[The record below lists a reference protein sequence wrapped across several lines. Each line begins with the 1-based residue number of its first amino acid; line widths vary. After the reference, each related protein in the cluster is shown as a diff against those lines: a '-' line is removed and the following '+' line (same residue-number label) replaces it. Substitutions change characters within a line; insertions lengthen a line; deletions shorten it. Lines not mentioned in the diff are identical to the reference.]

1 MTMHHGASRLP
12 AATVVL
18 EEVVVTDAAQYT
30 IDDLSAASRVP
41 SRTIR
46 FYQQKGV
53 LPAPVIKGRVAY
65 YGDKHKERLE
75 LIAQLQDRGLR
86 IDAIRELLGRID
98 KGELDVGEWLGL
110 EAQLKAPWAEDAPRT
125 MSEDEIASLFSVPGT
140 PGTDGARGRPGV
152 IADLVRTKTITRQ
165 GSAFQVRSPALLAF
179 AARLEQTG
187 VDLEVAIAAHAI
199 LRRHLGKA
207 ARELVDH
214 FFAKASDVDARELI
228 AELRPLG
235 LEAVRVVF
243 AQEMEH
249 VLREALESGR
259 GARLTTKKG
268 KRRSA

>member
-1 MTMHHGASRLP
+1 MLA
-12 AATVVL
+12 VV
-18 EEVVVTDAAQYT
+18 EAERVSDTPEYT
-30 IDDLSAASRVP
+30 IDDLAAVSRVP

-125 MSEDEIASLFSVPGT
+125 MSEDEIAALFGSK
-140 PGTDGARGRPGV
+140 DGVRGRPGV
-152 IADLVRTKTITRQ
+152 ISDLVRQKAITRQ
-165 GSAFQVRSPALLAF
+165 GTAFHVRSPALLAF
-179 AARLEQTG
+179 AARLEQMG
-187 VDLEVAIAAHAI
+187 VDLEVAIAAHEI

-214 FFAKASDVDARELI
+214 FFAKASDVDARELL

-243 AQEMEH
+243 AQEMES

-259 GARLTTKKG
+259 GARLTTKKH
-268 KRRSA
+268 KRKT